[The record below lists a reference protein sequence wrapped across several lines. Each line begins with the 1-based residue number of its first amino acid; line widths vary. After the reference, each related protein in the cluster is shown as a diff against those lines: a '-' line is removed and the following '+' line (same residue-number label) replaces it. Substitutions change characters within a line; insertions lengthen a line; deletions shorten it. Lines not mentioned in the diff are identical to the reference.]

1 MTMPPLNLGDH
12 LAVQRLGYS
21 HHGLYVGD
29 RQVIHYQGPFANDDR
44 TGQIV
49 LCSLDDFHSEQPLQV
64 LSHPSRP
71 FSPEECVA
79 RAFSRLGE
87 QDYHL
92 LFNNCEH
99 FVQWCIED
107 RHSSPQ
113 VNQATTALAAT
124 GSQLLKSSQ
133 GSQAITSALMGASA
147 SLASAPVT
155 SGTILSVTAIS
166 TPAWAPLAV
175 GVAVAYGTHR
185 LFKWLTDD

>member
-1 MTMPPLNLGDH
+1 MTTPPLTLGDH
-12 LAVQRLGYS
+12 LAIQRLGYS
-21 HHGLYVGD
+21 HHGLYVGNG
-29 RQVIHYQGPFANDDR
+29 QVIHYQGSFANDDQ
-44 TGQIV
+44 TGQIG
-49 LCSLDDFHSEQPLQV
+49 LSMLDDFHRGQPLQV
-64 LSHPSRP
+64 VSHSSRP

-99 FVQWCIED
+99 FVLWCIED

-113 VNQATTALAAT
+113 VSHATTALAAT

-133 GSQAITSALMGASA
+133 GSQAITSGLMGASA
-147 SLASAPVT
+147 SLASAPAT
-155 SGTILSVTAIS
+155 GGTILSITAVS
-166 TPAWAPLAV
+166 APVWAPLAV

>member
-1 MTMPPLNLGDH
+1 MSLPQPGDH
-12 LAVQRLGYS
+12 LVSLRTGYQ
-21 HHGLYVGD
+21 HHGLYLGGH
-29 RQVIHYQGPFANDDR
+29 QVIHYQGVSAGIHS
-44 TGQIV
+44 GQIAITT
-49 LCSLDDFHSEQPLQV
+49 LAEFSQGRGYRIQHHS
-64 LSHPSRP
+64 
-71 FSPEECVA
+71 A
-79 RAFSRLGE
+79 RAFNREESIDRAYSRLGE
-87 QDYHL
+87 AHYST

-147 SLASAPVT
+147 SLASVPAT
-155 SGTILSVTAIS
+155 SSTILSVTAIS
-166 TPAWAPLAV
+166 APAWAPLAV

>member
-1 MTMPPLNLGDH
+1 MTTPPFTLGDH
-12 LAVQRLGYS
+12 LAVQRLGYR
-21 HHGLYVGD
+21 HHGLYIGD
-29 RQVIHYQGPFANDDR
+29 GQVIHYQGPFASDDR

-49 LCSLDDFHSEQPLQV
+49 LCSLDDFHRGQPLQV
-64 LSHPSRP
+64 VSHSNRP
-71 FSPEECVA
+71 FSPEECIA

-99 FVQWCIED
+99 FVLWCIED

-133 GSQAITSALMGASA
+133 GSQTIASGLIGASA
-147 SLASAPVT
+147 SLASAPAT
-155 SGTILSVTAIS
+155 SGTILSVTALS
-166 TPAWAPLAV
+166 APAWAPLAV

>member
-1 MTMPPLNLGDH
+1 MTTPPLTLGDH
-12 LAVQRLGYS
+12 LSVQRLGYS

-29 RQVIHYQGPFANDDR
+29 GQVIHYQGPFANDGQ

-49 LCSLDDFHSEQPLQV
+49 LSVLDDFHGEQSLQV
-64 LSHPSRP
+64 VSHPSCP

-99 FVQWCIED
+99 FVLWCIED

-113 VNQATTALAAT
+113 VNYATTALAAT

-133 GSQAITSALMGASA
+133 GSQAITSGLMGVSV
-147 SLASAPVT
+147 SLASAPAT
-155 SGTILSVTAIS
+155 SGTILSVTAVS
-166 TPAWAPLAV
+166 APAWAPLAV

>member
-1 MTMPPLNLGDH
+1 MTMPPLTLGDH

-29 RQVIHYQGPFANDDR
+29 RQVIHYQGPSSGD
-44 TGQIV
+44 GQACRII
-49 LCSLDDFHSEQPLQV
+49 LTTLDDFHGHQSLRV
-64 LSHPSRP
+64 IAHPDRPCSR
-71 FSPEECVA
+71 EECVA

-107 RHSSPQ
+107 RHNSPQ
-113 VNQATTALAAT
+113 VNHATTALAAT

-133 GSQAITSALMGASA
+133 GSQAVTSGLIGASVSLTSAPA
-147 SLASAPVT
+147 T
-155 SGTILSVTAIS
+155 SGTILSVTAVS
-166 TPAWAPLAV
+166 APAWAPLAV

>member
-1 MTMPPLNLGDH
+1 MTLPPLTLGDH

-21 HHGLYVGD
+21 HHGLYIGD
-29 RQVIHYQGPFANDDR
+29 GQVIHYQGPFASNDQA
-44 TGQIV
+44 GHIV
-49 LCSLDDFHSEQPLQV
+49 LCSLDEFHGEQPLQV
-64 LSHPSRP
+64 VSHPRRP
-71 FSPEECVA
+71 FSPKECVA

-107 RHSSPQ
+107 CHSSPQ
-113 VNQATTALAAT
+113 VNQATTVLAAT

-133 GSQAITSALMGASA
+133 GSQAVTSALMGASA
-147 SLASAPVT
+147 SLASAPAT
-155 SGTILSVTAIS
+155 GGTILSITAVS
-166 TPAWAPLAV
+166 APAWAPLAV

>member
-1 MTMPPLNLGDH
+1 MSAIHAGDH
-12 LAVQRLGYS
+12 LVSSRIGYH
-21 HHGLYVGD
+21 HHGIYVGND
-29 RQVIHYQGPFANDDR
+29 QVIHYQGLSSGEASC
-44 TGQIV
+44 QV
-49 LCSLDDFHSEQPLQV
+49 VCSSLDQFCQGKPFTV
-64 LSHPSRP
+64 RSHPHRRLSREQ
-71 FSPEECVA
+71 SIA
-79 RAFSRLGE
+79 RAYRRLGE
-87 QDYHL
+87 HSYNL

-147 SLASAPVT
+147 SLASVPAT
-155 SGTILSVTAIS
+155 SSTILSVTAIS
-166 TPAWAPLAV
+166 APAWAPLAV

>member
-1 MTMPPLNLGDH
+1 MTMPPLTLGDH

-107 RHSSPQ
+107 CHSSPQ
-113 VNQATTALAAT
+113 VNQATIVLAAT

-133 GSQAITSALMGASA
+133 GNQAVTSALMGASA
-147 SLASAPVT
+147 SLASVPATSESPAPVT
-155 SGTILSVTAIS
+155 SYTS
-166 TPAWAPLAV
+166 TPSLPVRPTSKVRRSSV
-175 GVAVAYGTHR
+175 G
-185 LFKWLTDD
+185 

>member
-1 MTMPPLNLGDH
+1 MTTPPLTLGDH
-12 LAVQRLGYS
+12 LAIQRLGYS
-21 HHGLYVGD
+21 HHGLYVGNG
-29 RQVIHYQGPFANDDR
+29 QVIHYQGSFANDDQ
-44 TGQIV
+44 TGQIG
-49 LCSLDDFHSEQPLQV
+49 LSMLDDFHRGQPLQV
-64 LSHPSRP
+64 VSHSSRP

-99 FVQWCIED
+99 FVLWCIED

-113 VNQATTALAAT
+113 VNHATTALAAT

-133 GSQAITSALMGASA
+133 GSQAVTSALMGASV

-155 SGTILSVTAIS
+155 SGTILSVTAVS
-166 TPAWAPLAV
+166 APAWAPLAV

-185 LFKWLTDD
+185 LFKWLTDE